1 MSNVRHI
8 SAGIDKSAL
17 RQKCKARRA
26 AIPPMERLEHAAH
39 VAVLFAGAVDLDGK
53 IVAGYSPIGE
63 ELDIAPLL
71 HALHDDSIPCC
82 LPVTSPPNRQL
93 TFRRWQGEHEMTR
106 SHYGIAVPPMTSAT
120 VVPDIVIVPMVGFTD
135 TLHRIGYGAGYY
147 DATLRALRRRK
158 NPPLAVGVA
167 FSTQQIT
174 AKDGRFVPDA
184 HDEPLD
190 LIITE
195 KGILRKPD

>member
-8 SAGIDKSAL
+8 SAGTDKAAL

-26 AIPPMERLEHAAH
+26 AIPPMTRLEHAAK
-39 VAVLFAGAVDLDGK
+39 VALLMANTLDFTDK
-53 IVAGYSPIGE
+53 TVAGYSPIGE

-71 HALHDDSIPCC
+71 DALHEDGVPCC
-82 LPVTSPPNRQL
+82 LPVTSPPNKQL
-93 TFRRWQGEHEMTR
+93 TFRRWQGEREMTR

-120 VVPDIVIVPMVGFTD
+120 VVPDIVIVPMVGFTES
-135 TLHRIGYGAGYY
+135 LHRIGYGAGYY
-147 DATLRALRRRK
+147 DATLRALRRKK

-167 FSTQQIT
+167 FSAQQVT

-195 KGILRKPD
+195 NGILRKPD